1 MAGEEIMAV
10 METGNLAPM
19 LSGFGA
25 GIWDVVFILLWVAI
39 MGGGLWFVI
48 YWTSFKHTIII
59 RELTSTRKFIARDK
73 AKIKRNKADGVEY
86 WYLRNRKVE
95 LVSPKPESI
104 EITKKGRFYAEC
116 YHDLESG
123 RDSGYS
129 WIKDDA
135 KGNFITYPAESKA
148 LVTSRIRRAAERRGK
163 GLFEMIMTIAAISI
177 PLIALIVVFSFWG
190 DLTQQTV
197 DASESLEVALK
208 DFTAKVADYST
219 CSQRIAAETPTP
231 VMNTDLPL
239 DQQLGVTLP

>member
-1 MAGEEIMAV
+1 VAGY
-10 METGNLAPM
+10 G
-19 LSGFGA
+19 SS
-25 GIWDVVFILLWVAI
+25 
-39 MGGGLWFVI
+39 I

-129 WIKDDA
+129 WIKA
-135 KGNFITYPAESKA
+135 MRK
-148 LVTSRIRRAAERRGK
+148 
-163 GLFEMIMTIAAISI
+163 
-177 PLIALIVVFSFWG
+177 
-190 DLTQQTV
+190 
-197 DASESLEVALK
+197 
-208 DFTAKVADYST
+208 
-219 CSQRIAAETPTP
+219 
-231 VMNTDLPL
+231 
-239 DQQLGVTLP
+239 VTLSLTLLRVRL